1 MNIYRNLND
10 LPAFKNAVLTIG
22 SFDGVHLGHQSIL
35 QRLTQIA
42 QEIDGESIVISFF
55 PHPRNIVFPKSND
68 LKLLNTIE
76 EKINLLEKAG
86 VDHLVLIPFS
96 VEFSQLQPREYV
108 EKILIAK
115 FKPAYIVIGYDHKFG
130 LNRSGD
136 IHLLMSYAGQG
147 YFKVIEISEFEM
159 EEIVISSTKIRKS
172 LEAGEIEVAN
182 GYLGYP
188 YKITGKVVEGNKIGR
203 SIGYPTAN
211 IVVNEP
217 HKLIPADGVYA
228 AYINVEDVR
237 YKGMLY
243 IGPRPTIT
251 TAGNRNIEVHIFDF
265 SDNIYGQPINVEV
278 IGFIRGDEHFD
289 SLNDLKQQ
297 LAEDEKNVKK
307 LISDR
312 EAFKKENSRVLI
324 AVLNF
329 NGQEMLES
337 FLPAM
342 SFSSK
347 NEETDILVID
357 NNSADDSISYV
368 KEWHPEVAVKK
379 LTKNYGFAGGYNKGL
394 KYENAEYFIFLNS
407 DVLVTEGWL
416 DPIIKMMD
424 DDKTIGVV
432 QPIVLSLE
440 NKNMFEYAGAAGGYL
455 DFLAYPFCRGRIFE
469 TLEENANQYSDSRE
483 IFWASGAAMVVRK
496 KVFEN
501 LGAFDETYFAHQ
513 EEIDFCWRAR
523 RAGYKVMVC
532 GDSKIYHL
540 GGGTLDYTAPRKVY
554 LNFRN
559 NLMTL
564 VKNESWINILW
575 KLPVRLILDG
585 IAGLKFLIG
594 KQWQSTAAIIRAH
607 GHFYLLLGRIISRK
621 IFEQKCINNHRIGK
635 IRKKG
640 LYRRPVIADYFL
652 FGKKR
657 FSELAIK

>member
-22 SFDGVHLGHQSIL
+22 SFDGVHLGHKSIL

-55 PHPRNIVFPKSND
+55 PHPRNIVFPKNND

-76 EKINLLEKAG
+76 EKIDLLEQAG

-108 EKILIAK
+108 EKILIHK

-136 IHLLMSYAGQG
+136 IHLLQTYAREGH
-147 YFKVIEISEFEM
+147 FKVVEISEFEM

-172 LEAGEIEVAN
+172 LEAGEIEIAN

-188 YKITGKVVEGNKIGR
+188 YKISGRVIEGNKIGR
-203 SIGYPTAN
+203 SLGFPTAN
-211 IVVNEP
+211 IVVSEP
-217 HKLIPADGVYA
+217 LKLIPADGVYA
-228 AYINVEDVR
+228 AYITMEDFR

-243 IGPRPTIT
+243 IGPRPTVTSTGI
-251 TAGNRNIEVHIFDF
+251 RNIEVHIFDF
-265 SDNIYGQPINVEV
+265 SDNIYGQPICVEV
-278 IGFIRGDEHFD
+278 LGFVRGDQQFD
-289 SLNDLKQQ
+289 SMDELKDQ
-297 LAEDEKNVKK
+297 LAEDEKTIRA
-307 LISDR
+307 LISER
-312 EAFKKENSRVLI
+312 EASKKEKSRVLI

-329 NGQEMLES
+329 NGREMLES

-347 NEETDILVID
+347 TEETDILIID
-357 NNSADDSISYV
+357 NNSSDDSVRYV
-368 KEWHPEVAVKK
+368 KEWHPEVSVKK

-394 KYENAEYFIFLNS
+394 KNENAEYIILLNS

-416 DPIIKMMD
+416 DPILNMMD
-424 DDKTIGVV
+424 QDKTIGVV
-432 QPIVLSLE
+432 QPLILSLE
-440 NKNMFEYAGAAGGYL
+440 HKNMFEYAGAAGGYM
-455 DFLAYPFCRGRIFE
+455 DFLAYPFCRGRIFDA
-469 TLEENANQYSDSRE
+469 LEENQNQYTDNAE

-496 KVFEN
+496 KVFDN
-501 LGAFDETYFAHQ
+501 LGAFDDTYFAHQ

-532 GDSKIYHL
+532 GESKIYHL
-540 GGGTLDYTAPRKVY
+540 GGGTLEYTAPRKVY

-564 VKNESWINILW
+564 VKNETWFSIIW
-575 KLPVRLILDG
+575 KLPVRLMLDG
-585 IAGLKFLIG
+585 IAGLKFLTAG
-594 KQWQSTAAIIRAH
+594 QWQNTLAIIRAH
-607 GHFYLLLGRIISRK
+607 GQFYFLLGRIFSRK
-621 IFEQKCINNHRIGK
+621 IFEQKCIENHRVGK
-635 IRKKG
+635 NRKKG
-640 LYRRPVIADYFL
+640 LYNRPVIADYFL

-657 FSELAIK
+657 FSDLAVK